1 MLTPEGH
8 IKVMDFGLAKQ
19 TLSTEGLSEA
29 ETPTGLT
36 REGTTVGTLLYM
48 SPEQI
53 RGHRADQRSDIFS
66 FGVVFYELLTGVNPF
81 KRAAS
86 FETSST
92 IVQETPP
99 PLMDHGVSEDKLGA
113 YPTWCGSRATPTS
126 SRSPAFKLRAILATD
141 R

>member
-66 FGVVFYELLTGVNPF
+66 FGVVFYELLTGVKDGETEIRSSARHRS
-81 KRAAS
+81 KRQAPS
-86 FETSST
+86 YRRLLR
-92 IVQETPP
+92 
-99 PLMDHGVSEDKLGA
+99 PLWTTE
-113 YPTWCGSRATPTS
+113 
-126 SRSPAFKLRAILATD
+126 
-141 R
+141 